1 VSVTESF
8 RVAIGALLSNKLRS
22 FLTMLGII
30 IGVAAVIALISL
42 GQGSQAAVEA
52 RMTALGTN
60 LITVNAP
67 RQARLTDKDVLS
79 VVDRVQGLAYQSPMV
94 NQQVTAKA
102 RNTTYN
108 TMLTGVGSQYPE
120 IRDYSVE
127 NGRFF
132 DDEDVIQRRKVA
144 VLGATVFKEL
154 FGSRGGVG
162 ETVNLKGQ
170 TFTVIGVFASKGS
183 TGGQDSGDAIFIPYS
198 VAQRLAGSR
207 YITNIVFKAE
217 SASVATTSA
226 DHITRILEE
235 RLRST
240 SRLSSQQRTSPFR
253 VFSQDE
259 LLSTMS
265 EVSNTFTTML
275 AGIASIS
282 LLVGGIGIMN
292 IMLVSVTER
301 TREIG
306 IRKALGAKRSA
317 ILMQFLVEATVI
329 SGIGGVIGVLTG
341 VGTAQT
347 LANLNNTQALVSP
360 VATIIAFAFSAAIGI
375 SFGIYPA
382 SRAAKLDPI
391 VALRYE

>member
-1 VSVTESF
+1 VSITESF

-67 RQARLTDKDVLS
+67 RQARLTDKDVTS
-79 VVDRVQGLAYQSPMV
+79 IFNRVDGLAYQSPTV

-102 RNTTYN
+102 RNATYDTT
-108 TMLTGVGSQYPE
+108 MTGVGSQYPA
-120 IRDYSVE
+120 IRDYTVQS
-127 NGRFF
+127 GRFF
-132 DDEDVIQRRKVA
+132 DDEDVTQRRRVA
-144 VLGATVFKEL
+144 VIGATVFKEL
-154 FGSRGGVG
+154 FSSRGAVG
-162 ETVNLKGQ
+162 ETVNLRGQ
-170 TFTVIGVFASKGS
+170 TFTVIGICASKGS
-183 TGGQDSGDAIFIPYS
+183 SGGMDSDDVIFIPYS

-217 SASVATTSA
+217 SADVATMSA

-235 RLRST
+235 KVRTT
-240 SRLSSQQRTSPFR
+240 SRLSSQQRSNPFR

-265 EVSNTFTTML
+265 EVSNTFTAML

-329 SGIGGVIGVLTG
+329 SGIGGVLGVFTG

-347 LANLNNTQALVSP
+347 LANFSNTQALVSP
-360 VATIIAFAFSAAIGI
+360 TATIVAFAFSAAIGI
-375 SFGIYPA
+375 FFGLYPA

>member
-1 VSVTESF
+1 VSITESF
-8 RVAIGALLSNKLRS
+8 KISITALLSNKLRS

-30 IGVAAVIALISL
+30 IGVAAVIALVSL
-42 GQGSQAAVEA
+42 GQGSQQAVEA

-67 RQARLTDKDVLS
+67 RQARLTDKDVES
-79 VVDRVQGLAYQSPMV
+79 IFSRVEGLAYESPMV

-102 RNTTYN
+102 RNLTYDTT
-108 TMLTGVGSQYPE
+108 LTGVGSQYPE
-120 IRDYSVE
+120 IRDYTVQG
-127 NGRFF
+127 GRFF
-132 DDEDVIQRRKVA
+132 DDEDVSQRRKVA
-144 VLGATVFKEL
+144 VLGNTVFKEL
-154 FGSRGGVG
+154 FNSQGGIG

-170 TFTVIGVFASKGS
+170 TFTVIGICGSKGS
-183 TGGQDSGDAIFIPYS
+183 NAGTDSDDAIFIPYS
-198 VAQRLAGSR
+198 TAQRLAGSR
-207 YITNIVFKAE
+207 YITNILFKAE
-217 SASVATTSA
+217 SADVATSSA

-235 RLRST
+235 KLRST
-240 SRLSSQQRTSPFR
+240 SRLSSQQRSNPFR

-265 EVSNTFTTML
+265 EVTGTFTAML
-275 AGIASIS
+275 AGIAGIS

-306 IRKALGAKRSA
+306 IRKAVGAKRSD
-317 ILMQFLVEATVI
+317 ILSQFLVEALVM
-329 SGIGGVIGVLTG
+329 SGIGGMLGVLTG
-341 VGTAQT
+341 VGTARV
-347 LANLNNTQALVSP
+347 LAKMSNLTAAVSP
-360 VATIIAFAFSAAIGI
+360 AAVIVAFAFSAMIGI

-382 SRAAKLDPI
+382 SRASRLDPI